1 MINFFPLA
9 QVHRPHLIH
18 SLAFSP
24 LQLSLSPPPTSRC
37 IIDPPKK
44 PTVVVSKTVA
54 GVKVSEGERNFLGCE
69 GAGGMDRWRRNN
81 LQPESLLCGWGELLG
96 VEDVISMSMH
106 LSGGELS
113 IACAP
118 PHRSPPLSHPQPTSR
133 IRGRCWKGVIL
144 LRSSYVTPWI
154 TYGKSTHL

>member
-1 MINFFPLA
+1 MKNFSPYA
-9 QVHRPHLIH
+9 QVHQPHLIH
-18 SLAFSP
+18 SFAFSP
-24 LQLSLSPPPTSRC
+24 LQLSLSPPPTPRC

-44 PTVVVSKTVA
+44 PTVVISKTVA
-54 GVKVSEGERNFLGCE
+54 GVKVSEGEGNFLGCK

-81 LQPESLLCGWGELLG
+81 LQLESLLCGWEERGGELLG

-118 PHRSPPLSHPQPTSR
+118 SHRSPPLPRH
-133 IRGRCWKGVIL
+133 
-144 LRSSYVTPWI
+144 SYVGAALKGFF
-154 TYGKSTHL
+154 YCDQVM